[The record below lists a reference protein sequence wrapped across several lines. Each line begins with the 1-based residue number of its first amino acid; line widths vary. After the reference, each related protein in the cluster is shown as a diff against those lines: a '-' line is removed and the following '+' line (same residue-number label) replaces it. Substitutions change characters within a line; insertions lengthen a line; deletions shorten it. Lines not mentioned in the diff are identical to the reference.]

1 VTPPRGSTYRT
12 LRAVVL
18 LAAFASVVATAAVAL
33 AQGQGRPAAPGPVPP
48 PGWAETLARARGQ
61 TVYWNAWGGDE
72 RTNAFIEWIAA
83 RVARDHAVTVRHVK
97 LKDTAEAVARVVA
110 EKAAGRT
117 EGGAVDLIWINGPNF
132 LAMKEQGLL
141 HGPITQRLPSYRLVD
156 TDGKPATRIDFTVPV
171 DGLAAPWR
179 MAQIVYV
186 YDSARVARPPRSIP
200 AMLEWALANPGRL
213 THPTPRNFLGATF
226 LKQALYELAPD
237 APALQRPATDQS
249 FAATTAPLWAWY
261 ERLRPALWRQGK
273 QFPETGAAQR
283 QLLADGEI
291 DIAISFSPSEA
302 STSIASGLLPPSV
315 RTFVLEHGTIG
326 NASFVAIP
334 FNAAHR
340 DGALVVANFLLSP
353 EAQAH
358 AQDPRRLGAMT
369 VLDLARLD
377 PADRQR
383 FADLPRGAATLSPA
397 ELGRPLLE
405 PHPSWM
411 TRITADWE
419 RRYAR

>member
-1 VTPPRGSTYRT
+1 MSARRPLGWT
-12 LRAVVL
+12 RAAALAPL
-18 LAAFASVVATAAVAL
+18 LALVAVLAL
-33 AQGQGRPAAPGPVPP
+33 AGAAGAQGA
-48 PGWAETLARARGQ
+48 GWSEVLARGRGQ
-61 TVYWNAWGGDE
+61 TVYWNAWGGDD
-72 RTNAFIEWIAA
+72 RTNAFVEWVGE
-83 RVARDHAVTVRHVK
+83 RVAREHGVTIRHVK

-117 EGGAVDLIWINGPNF
+117 EGGGVDLIWINGPNF
-132 LAMKEQGLL
+132 LAMKDQGLL
-141 HGPITQRLPSYRLVD
+141 HGPFTQRLPNYRLVD
-156 TDGKPATRIDFTVPV
+156 TQGKPATRIDFTVPV

-200 AMLEWALANPGRL
+200 AILDWAQANPGRL

-226 LKQALYELAPD
+226 LQQALYELAP
-237 APALQRPATDQS
+237 AAAALQRPATD
-249 FAATTAPLWAWY
+249 AAYAAATAPLWGWY
-261 ERLRPALWRQGK
+261 ERLRPTLWRQGR
-273 QFPETGAAQR
+273 QFPESGSAQR

-291 DIAISFSPSEA
+291 DISISFNPSEA
-302 STSIASGLLPPSV
+302 STSIANGLLPASV
-315 RTFVLEHGTIG
+315 RTLVLDRGTIG

-334 FNAAHR
+334 FNAANR
-340 DGALVVANFLLSP
+340 DGALIVANFLLSP

-358 AQDPRRLGAMT
+358 AQDPRVLGAST

-383 FADLPRGAATLSPA
+383 FVDLPRGVATLSPA

-411 TRITADWE
+411 TRLTADWE
-419 RRYAR
+419 RRYGR

>member
-1 VTPPRGSTYRT
+1 MTPPGRRGGRP
-12 LRAVVL
+12 LLLALGPVAVAVL
-18 LAAFASVVATAAVAL
+18 LASVAL
-33 AQGQGRPAAPGPVPP
+33 AQGPVRGSGVDPARP
-48 PGWAETLARARGQ
+48 PGWTEALARARGQ

-72 RTNAFIEWIAA
+72 RTNAFIEWVAA
-83 RVARDHAVTVRHVK
+83 RVAREHDVTLRHVK

-110 EKAAGRT
+110 EKAAGRVD
-117 EGGAVDLIWINGPNF
+117 GGSVDLIWINGPNF

-141 HGPITQRLPSYRLVD
+141 YGPIVSRLPNARWVD

-226 LKQALYELAPD
+226 LKQAMYELAPD
-237 APALQRPATDQS
+237 PAVLQRPATDQS
-249 FAATTAPLWAWY
+249 FAATAAPLWAWY
-261 ERLRPALWRQGK
+261 ERLRPALWRQGR
-273 QFPETGAAQR
+273 QFPESGSAQR

-291 DIAISFSPSEA
+291 DISISFSPSEA
-302 STSIASGLLPPSV
+302 STSIASGHLPGSV
-315 RTFVLEHGTIG
+315 RTFVLERGTIG

-358 AQDPRRLGAMT
+358 AQDPRALGATT

-383 FADLPRGAATLSPA
+383 FVDLPRGAATLSPA

-411 TRITADWE
+411 TRLTADWE

>member
-1 VTPPRGSTYRT
+1 MT
-12 LRAVVL
+12 RARRLGRARIAALALVVL
-18 LAAFASVVATAAVAL
+18 LGSTATAGAQVA
-33 AQGQGRPAAPGPVPP
+33 
-48 PGWAETLARARGQ
+48 GWSEVLARGRGQ
-61 TVYWNAWGGDE
+61 SVYWNAWGGDD
-72 RTNAFIEWIAA
+72 RTNAFIEWVGE
-83 RVARDHAVTVRHVK
+83 RVARDHGVVVRHVK

-110 EKAAGRT
+110 EKAAGRVQ
-117 EGGAVDLIWINGPNF
+117 GGGVDLIWINGPNF
-132 LAMKEQGLL
+132 LAMKEQALL
-141 HGPITQRLPSYRLVD
+141 HGPFTQRLPNYRLVD
-156 TDGKPATRIDFTVPV
+156 LLGKPATRIDFTVPV

-186 YDSARVARPPRSIP
+186 YDSARVPRPPRSIP

-237 APALQRPATDQS
+237 PAAFQRPATDQS
-249 FAATTAPLWAWY
+249 FAAATAPLWAWY
-261 ERLRPALWRQGK
+261 ERLRAALWRQGR
-273 QFPETGAAQR
+273 QFPESGSAQR

-291 DIAISFSPSEA
+291 DISISFNPSEA
-302 STSIASGLLPPSV
+302 STSIADGLLPGSV
-315 RTFVLEHGTIG
+315 RTLVLDRGTIG

-334 FNAAHR
+334 FNAANR
-340 DGALVVANFLLSP
+340 DGAMIVANFLLSP

-358 AQDPRRLGAMT
+358 AQDPRVLGAST

-383 FADLPRGAATLSPA
+383 FVDLPRGVATLSPA

-411 TRITADWE
+411 TRLTADWE
-419 RRYAR
+419 RRYGR

>member
-1 VTPPRGSTYRT
+1 MSARRGPG
-12 LRAVVL
+12 RAR
-18 LAAFASVVATAAVAL
+18 AAALAVACVL
-33 AQGQGRPAAPGPVPP
+33 ALTGAAAAQVA
-48 PGWAETLARARGQ
+48 GWSEVLARGRGQ
-61 TVYWNAWGGDE
+61 TVYWNAWGGDD
-72 RTNAFIEWIAA
+72 RTNAFIEWVGA
-83 RVARDHAVTVRHVK
+83 RVMRDHGVTVRHVK

-117 EGGAVDLIWINGPNF
+117 EGGGVDLIWINGPNF

-141 HGPITQRLPSYRLVD
+141 HGPFTQRLPSYRLVD
-156 TDGKPATRIDFTVPV
+156 TQGKPATRIDFTVPV

-200 AMLEWALANPGRL
+200 GMLDWAVANPGRL

-237 APALQRPATDQS
+237 PAALQRPATD
-249 FAATTAPLWAWY
+249 AAYAAATAPLWAWY
-261 ERLRPALWRQGK
+261 ERLRPALWRQGR
-273 QFPETGAAQR
+273 QFPESGSAQR
-283 QLLADGEI
+283 QLLADGEV
-291 DIAISFSPSEA
+291 DISISFNPSEA
-302 STSIASGLLPPSV
+302 STSIANGLLPGSV
-315 RTFVLEHGTIG
+315 RTLVLDRGTIG

-334 FNAAHR
+334 FNAANR
-340 DGALVVANFLLSP
+340 DGALIVANFLLSP

-358 AQDPRRLGAMT
+358 AQDPRVLGAST
-369 VLDLARLD
+369 VLDLARLE

-383 FADLPRGAATLSPA
+383 FVDLPRGIATLSPA

-411 TRITADWE
+411 TRLTADWE
-419 RRYAR
+419 RRYGR

>member
-1 VTPPRGSTYRT
+1 LV
-12 LRAVVL
+12 LAVS
-18 LAAFASVVATAAVAL
+18 AEAL
-33 AQGQGRPAAPGPVPP
+33 AQTGARGAGDPARPA
-48 PGWAETLARARGQ
+48 GWTETLARARGQ
-61 TVYWNAWGGDE
+61 TVYWNAWGGDD
-72 RTNAFIEWIAA
+72 RSNAFIEWVAA
-83 RVARDHAVTVRHVK
+83 RVAREHDVTLRHVK

-110 EKAAGRT
+110 EKAAGRV

-141 HGPITQRLPSYRLVD
+141 YGPIVPRLPNARWVD

-186 YDSARVARPPRSIP
+186 YDGARVARPPRSI
-200 AMLEWALANPGRL
+200 AALLEWALANPGRL

-237 APALQRPATDQS
+237 PAVLQRPATDQS

-261 ERLRPALWRQGK
+261 ERLRPALWRQGR
-273 QFPETGAAQR
+273 QFPESSSALR

-291 DIAISFSPSEA
+291 DISISFNPSEA
-302 STSIASGLLPPSV
+302 STSIANGLLPGSV
-315 RTFVLEHGTIG
+315 RTFVLERGTIG

-340 DGALVVANFLLSP
+340 DGAMVVANFLLSP

-358 AQDPRRLGAMT
+358 AQDPRALGAST

-383 FADLPRGAATLSPA
+383 FVDLPRGVATLGPA

-411 TRITADWE
+411 TRLTADWE